1 MATYGRW
8 INFKFQVFSLALPK
22 FSIFLKKNLSNFI
35 YIADEENDDE
45 SVMCINNRW
54 FLILSF

>member
-8 INFKFQVFSLALPK
+8 INFKLQVFSLALPK